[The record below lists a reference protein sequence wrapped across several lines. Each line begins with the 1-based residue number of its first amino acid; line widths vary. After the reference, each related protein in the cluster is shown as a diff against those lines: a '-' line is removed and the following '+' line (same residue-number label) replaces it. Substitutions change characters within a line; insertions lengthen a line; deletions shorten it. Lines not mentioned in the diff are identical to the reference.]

1 MITKE
6 SIENLS
12 QRLNIVDIIENYI
25 EVKKQGSSFVC
36 ICPFHADKNP
46 SMHINPTKG
55 FYHCFACKAG
65 GDAFKFVM
73 DYEKLSF
80 ADAVE
85 KVASL
90 SNFTLSYTKEKQ
102 ENKKE
107 LKSILPSLNAYFKD
121 NLKHHKEILTY
132 LYQRA
137 LNDKDIA
144 KFELGF
150 AGASEDSIRLLQNQ
164 KIPLED
170 AMSVGALKKDE
181 NNEFYASFIWRITF
195 PIYDHKDLLVG
206 FGGRT
211 LNPNAPAKNVNS
223 PQNILFDKSRIF
235 YAFNIAKEN
244 IAKKKEIIVCE
255 GYMDAIAF
263 HKAGFNNAV
272 AVLGTALTEHHLPL
286 IRRYDAKVILCFDND
301 EAGLKAATRSAFLLS
316 TNKIDGKVAI
326 LQGGKDPAELVAK
339 NESAKL
345 HNILDEGIEL
355 GEFYIRRLISTHSII
370 SALDKQ
376 KALETI
382 QKFTFNLEP
391 LVANS
396 YTSLVSN
403 LLKVDEKF
411 IVLSQNSKKTIQTPL
426 ISQNKYNFPKEK
438 IHIAELELIAFLKQH
453 PDICNDFKQIS
464 DSVCFKHKILLD
476 KILEK
481 KGYEDSD
488 IREFENKNIRK
499 NLNYSEFLLGICKV
513 NLAFLNNVKIKNST
527 LALKKQLFTLIDKN
541 LNLYFFIMEAAVS
554 YFTPKSEKRKIKKNE
569 HLQCLNLHISLNED
583 LIKTCKVQGKK
594 IGFKMEFDSQNA
606 LENAKKSLKDKQ
618 LDMVCL

>member
-46 SMHINPTKG
+46 SMHINPIKG

-121 NLKHHKEILTY
+121 NLKHHKEVLTY

-211 LNPNAPAKNVNS
+211 LNPNVPAKYVNS

-339 NESAKL
+339 NESTKL

-370 SALDKQ
+370 SAFDKQ

-488 IREFENKNIRK
+488 IREFESKNIRK

-541 LNLYFFIMEAAVS
+541 LNLL
-554 YFTPKSEKRKIKKNE
+554 IKNLNTEELNNFLKEYLSFLKYEKNE
-569 HLQCLNLHISLNED
+569 EILQQSFRNLNGIFGNKNFTAYD
-583 LIKTCKVQGKK
+583 L
-594 IGFKMEFDSQNA
+594 GFSIQNND
-606 LENAKKSLKDKQ
+606 EPF
-618 LDMVCL
+618 

>member
-211 LNPNAPAKNVNS
+211 LNPNAPAKYVNS

-426 ISQNKYNFPKEK
+426 ISQNKYIFPKEK

-541 LNLYFFIMEAAVS
+541 LNLL
-554 YFTPKSEKRKIKKNE
+554 IKNLNTEELNNFLKEYLSFLKYEKNE
-569 HLQCLNLHISLNED
+569 EILQQSFRNLNGIFGNKNFTAYD
-583 LIKTCKVQGKK
+583 L
-594 IGFKMEFDSQNA
+594 GFSIQNND
-606 LENAKKSLKDKQ
+606 EPF
-618 LDMVCL
+618 

>member
-65 GDAFKFVM
+65 GDAFTFVM

-121 NLKHHKEILTY
+121 NLKHHKEVLTY

-211 LNPNAPAKNVNS
+211 LNPNVPAKYVNS

-244 IAKKKEIIVCE
+244 IAQKKEIIVCE

-339 NESAKL
+339 NESTKL
-345 HNILDEGIEL
+345 HDILDEGIEL

-488 IREFENKNIRK
+488 IREFESKNIRK

-541 LNLYFFIMEAAVS
+541 LNLL
-554 YFTPKSEKRKIKKNE
+554 IKNLNTEELNNFLKEYLSFLKYEKNE
-569 HLQCLNLHISLNED
+569 EILQQSFRNLNGIFSNKNFTAYD
-583 LIKTCKVQGKK
+583 L
-594 IGFKMEFDSQNA
+594 GFSAQDNDEPF
-606 LENAKKSLKDKQ
+606 
-618 LDMVCL
+618 

>member
-6 SIENLS
+6 SIKNLS

-121 NLKHHKEILTY
+121 NLKHHKEVLTY

-211 LNPNAPAKNVNS
+211 LNPNVPAKYVNS

-339 NESAKL
+339 NESTKL

-411 IVLSQNSKKTIQTPL
+411 IVLSQNSKKIIQTPL

-488 IREFENKNIRK
+488 IREFESKNIRK

-541 LNLYFFIMEAAVS
+541 LNLL
-554 YFTPKSEKRKIKKNE
+554 IKNLNTEELNNFLKEYLSFLKYEKNE
-569 HLQCLNLHISLNED
+569 EILQQSFRNLNGIFGNKNFTAYD
-583 LIKTCKVQGKK
+583 L
-594 IGFKMEFDSQNA
+594 GFSIQNND
-606 LENAKKSLKDKQ
+606 EPF
-618 LDMVCL
+618 

>member
-46 SMHINPTKG
+46 SMHINPIKG

-80 ADAVE
+80 TDAVE

-121 NLKHHKEILTY
+121 NLKHHKEVLTY

-181 NNEFYASFIWRITF
+181 NNEFYASFIWRVTF

-211 LNPNAPAKNVNS
+211 LNPNVPAKYVNS

-339 NESAKL
+339 NESTKL

-488 IREFENKNIRK
+488 IREFESKNIRK

-541 LNLYFFIMEAAVS
+541 LNLL
-554 YFTPKSEKRKIKKNE
+554 IKNLNTEELNNFLKEYLSFLKYEKNE
-569 HLQCLNLHISLNED
+569 EILQQSFRNLNGIFGNKSFTAYD
-583 LIKTCKVQGKK
+583 L
-594 IGFKMEFDSQNA
+594 GFSIQNND
-606 LENAKKSLKDKQ
+606 EPF
-618 LDMVCL
+618 

>member
-46 SMHINPTKG
+46 SMHINPIKG

-121 NLKHHKEILTY
+121 NLKHHKEVLTY

-150 AGASEDSIRLLQNQ
+150 AGASVDSIRLLQNQ

-211 LNPNAPAKNVNS
+211 LNPNVPAKYVNS

-339 NESAKL
+339 NESTKL

-488 IREFENKNIRK
+488 IREFESKNIRK

-541 LNLYFFIMEAAVS
+541 LNLL
-554 YFTPKSEKRKIKKNE
+554 IKNLNTEELNNFLKEYLSFLKYEKNE
-569 HLQCLNLHISLNED
+569 EILQQSFRNLNGIFGNKNFTAYD
-583 LIKTCKVQGKK
+583 L
-594 IGFKMEFDSQNA
+594 GFSIQNND
-606 LENAKKSLKDKQ
+606 EPF
-618 LDMVCL
+618 

>member
-80 ADAVE
+80 TDAVE

-211 LNPNAPAKNVNS
+211 LNPNVPAKYVNS

-339 NESAKL
+339 NESTKL

-488 IREFENKNIRK
+488 IREFESKNIRK

-541 LNLYFFIMEAAVS
+541 LNL
-554 YFTPKSEKRKIKKNE
+554 
-569 HLQCLNLHISLNED
+569 
-583 LIKTCKVQGKK
+583 LIKNLNTAELNN
-594 IGFKMEFDSQNA
+594 F
-606 LENAKKSLKDKQ
+606 LKEY
-618 LDMVCL
+618 LSFL

>member
-46 SMHINPTKG
+46 SMHINPIKG

-107 LKSILPSLNAYFKD
+107 LKSILPRLNAYFKD
-121 NLKHHKEILTY
+121 NLKHHKEVLTY

-211 LNPNAPAKNVNS
+211 LNPNVPAKYVNS

-339 NESAKL
+339 NESTKL

-488 IREFENKNIRK
+488 IREFESKNIRK

-541 LNLYFFIMEAAVS
+541 LNLL
-554 YFTPKSEKRKIKKNE
+554 IKNLNTAELNNFLKEYLSFLKYEKNE
-569 HLQCLNLHISLNED
+569 EILQQSFRNLNGIFGNKNFTAYD
-583 LIKTCKVQGKK
+583 L
-594 IGFKMEFDSQNA
+594 GFSIQNND
-606 LENAKKSLKDKQ
+606 EPF
-618 LDMVCL
+618 

>member
-46 SMHINPTKG
+46 SMHINPIKG

-121 NLKHHKEILTY
+121 NLKHHKEVLTY

-137 LNDKDIA
+137 LNDKVIA

-211 LNPNAPAKNVNS
+211 LNPNVPAKYVNS

-339 NESAKL
+339 NESTKL

-488 IREFENKNIRK
+488 IREFESKNIRK

-541 LNLYFFIMEAAVS
+541 LNLL
-554 YFTPKSEKRKIKKNE
+554 IKNLNTAELNNFLKEYLSFLKYEKNE
-569 HLQCLNLHISLNED
+569 EILQQSFRNLNGIFGNKNFTAYD
-583 LIKTCKVQGKK
+583 L
-594 IGFKMEFDSQNA
+594 GFSIQNND
-606 LENAKKSLKDKQ
+606 EPF
-618 LDMVCL
+618 

>member
-121 NLKHHKEILTY
+121 NLKHHKEVLTY

-211 LNPNAPAKNVNS
+211 LNPNVPAKYVNS

-272 AVLGTALTEHHLPL
+272 AVLGTALTEQHLPL

-339 NESAKL
+339 NESTKL
-345 HNILDEGIEL
+345 HDILDEGIEL

-488 IREFENKNIRK
+488 IREFESKNIRK

-541 LNLYFFIMEAAVS
+541 LNL
-554 YFTPKSEKRKIKKNE
+554 
-569 HLQCLNLHISLNED
+569 
-583 LIKTCKVQGKK
+583 LIKNLNT
-594 IGFKMEFDSQNA
+594 E
-606 LENAKKSLKDKQ
+606 
-618 LDMVCL
+618 

>member
-46 SMHINPTKG
+46 SMHINPIKG

-121 NLKHHKEILTY
+121 NLKHHKEVLTY

-211 LNPNAPAKNVNS
+211 LNPNVPAKYVNS

-339 NESAKL
+339 NESTKL

-376 KALETI
+376 KALEAI

-488 IREFENKNIRK
+488 NREFESKNIRK

-513 NLAFLNNVKIKNST
+513 NLAFLKNIKIKNST

-541 LNLYFFIMEAAVS
+541 LNLL
-554 YFTPKSEKRKIKKNE
+554 IKNLNTEELNNFLKEYLSFLKYEKNE
-569 HLQCLNLHISLNED
+569 EILQQSFRNLNGIFGNKNFTAYD
-583 LIKTCKVQGKK
+583 L
-594 IGFKMEFDSQNA
+594 GFSIQNND
-606 LENAKKSLKDKQ
+606 EPF
-618 LDMVCL
+618 

>member
-46 SMHINPTKG
+46 SMHINPIKG

-121 NLKHHKEILTY
+121 NLKHHKEVLTY

-211 LNPNAPAKNVNS
+211 LNPNVPAKYVNS

-326 LQGGKDPAELVAK
+326 LQGGKDPAELLAK
-339 NESAKL
+339 NESTKL

-488 IREFENKNIRK
+488 IREFESKNIRK

-541 LNLYFFIMEAAVS
+541 LNLL
-554 YFTPKSEKRKIKKNE
+554 IKNLNTAELNNFLKEYLSFLKYEKNE
-569 HLQCLNLHISLNED
+569 EILQQSFRNLNGIFGNKNFTAYD
-583 LIKTCKVQGKK
+583 L
-594 IGFKMEFDSQNA
+594 GFSIQNND
-606 LENAKKSLKDKQ
+606 EPF
-618 LDMVCL
+618 

>member
-46 SMHINPTKG
+46 SMHINPIKG

-121 NLKHHKEILTY
+121 NLKHHKEVLTY

-211 LNPNAPAKNVNS
+211 LNPNVPAKYVNS

-339 NESAKL
+339 NESTKL

-488 IREFENKNIRK
+488 IREFESKNIRK

-541 LNLYFFIMEAAVS
+541 LNLLNKNLNTAELNNFLKEYLSFLKYE
-554 YFTPKSEKRKIKKNE
+554 KNE
-569 HLQCLNLHISLNED
+569 EILQQSFRNLNGIFGNKNFTAYD
-583 LIKTCKVQGKK
+583 L
-594 IGFKMEFDSQNA
+594 GFSIQNND
-606 LENAKKSLKDKQ
+606 EPF
-618 LDMVCL
+618 

>member
-121 NLKHHKEILTY
+121 NLKHHKEVLTY

-211 LNPNAPAKNVNS
+211 LNPNVPAKYVNS

-339 NESAKL
+339 NESTKL
-345 HNILDEGIEL
+345 HDILDEGIEL

-411 IVLSQNSKKTIQTPL
+411 IVLSQNSKKNIQTPL

-488 IREFENKNIRK
+488 IREFESKNIRK

-513 NLAFLNNVKIKNST
+513 NLAFLNNIKIKNST

-541 LNLYFFIMEAAVS
+541 LNLL
-554 YFTPKSEKRKIKKNE
+554 IKNLNTEELNNFLKEYLSFLKYEKNE
-569 HLQCLNLHISLNED
+569 EILQQSFRNLNGIFGNKNFTAYD
-583 LIKTCKVQGKK
+583 L
-594 IGFKMEFDSQNA
+594 GFSIQNND
-606 LENAKKSLKDKQ
+606 EPF
-618 LDMVCL
+618 

>member
-46 SMHINPTKG
+46 SMHINPIKG

-80 ADAVE
+80 TDAVE
-85 KVASL
+85 KIANL
-90 SNFTLSYTKEKQ
+90 CNFTLSYTKEKN

-121 NLKHHKEILTY
+121 NLKHHKEVLTY

-211 LNPNAPAKNVNS
+211 LNPNVPAKYVNS

-339 NESAKL
+339 NESTKL

-541 LNLYFFIMEAAVS
+541 LNLL
-554 YFTPKSEKRKIKKNE
+554 IKNLNTEELNNFLKEYLSFLKYEKNE
-569 HLQCLNLHISLNED
+569 EILQQSFRNLNGIFGNKNFTAYD
-583 LIKTCKVQGKK
+583 L
-594 IGFKMEFDSQNA
+594 GFSIQNND
-606 LENAKKSLKDKQ
+606 EPF
-618 LDMVCL
+618 

>member
-121 NLKHHKEILTY
+121 NLKHHKEVLTY

-211 LNPNAPAKNVNS
+211 LNPNVPAKYVNS

-301 EAGLKAATRSAFLLS
+301 KAGLKAATRSAFLLS

-339 NESAKL
+339 NESTKL

-411 IVLSQNSKKTIQTPL
+411 IVLSQNSKKIIQTPL

-488 IREFENKNIRK
+488 IREFESKNIRK

-541 LNLYFFIMEAAVS
+541 LNLL
-554 YFTPKSEKRKIKKNE
+554 IKNLNTEELNNFLKEYLSFLKYEKNE
-569 HLQCLNLHISLNED
+569 EILQQSFRNLNGIFGNKNFTVYD
-583 LIKTCKVQGKK
+583 L
-594 IGFKMEFDSQNA
+594 GFSAQDNDEPF
-606 LENAKKSLKDKQ
+606 
-618 LDMVCL
+618 

>member
-121 NLKHHKEILTY
+121 NLKHHKEVLTY

-181 NNEFYASFIWRITF
+181 NNEFYASFIWRVTF

-211 LNPNAPAKNVNS
+211 LNPNVPAKYVNS

-339 NESAKL
+339 NESTKL
-345 HNILDEGIEL
+345 HDILDEGIEL

-411 IVLSQNSKKTIQTPL
+411 IVLSQNSKKNIQTPL

-488 IREFENKNIRK
+488 IREFESKNIRK

-541 LNLYFFIMEAAVS
+541 LNL
-554 YFTPKSEKRKIKKNE
+554 
-569 HLQCLNLHISLNED
+569 
-583 LIKTCKVQGKK
+583 LIKNLNT
-594 IGFKMEFDSQNA
+594 E
-606 LENAKKSLKDKQ
+606 
-618 LDMVCL
+618 

>member
-46 SMHINPTKG
+46 SMHINLTKG

-121 NLKHHKEILTY
+121 NLKHHKEVLTY

-211 LNPNAPAKNVNS
+211 LNPNVPAKYVNS

-286 IRRYDAKVILCFDND
+286 IRCYDAKVILCFDND

-339 NESAKL
+339 NESTKL

-488 IREFENKNIRK
+488 IREFESKNIRK

-541 LNLYFFIMEAAVS
+541 LNLL
-554 YFTPKSEKRKIKKNE
+554 IKNLNTEELNNFLKEYLSFLKYEKNE
-569 HLQCLNLHISLNED
+569 EILQQSFRNLNGIFGNKNFTAYD
-583 LIKTCKVQGKK
+583 L
-594 IGFKMEFDSQNA
+594 GFSIQNND
-606 LENAKKSLKDKQ
+606 EPF
-618 LDMVCL
+618 

>member
-46 SMHINPTKG
+46 SMHINPIKG

-107 LKSILPSLNAYFKD
+107 LKSILPTLNAYFKD
-121 NLKHHKEILTY
+121 NLKHHKEVLTY

-211 LNPNAPAKNVNS
+211 LNPNVPAKYVNS

-339 NESAKL
+339 NESTKL

-391 LVANS
+391 LVANF

-411 IVLSQNSKKTIQTPL
+411 IVLSQNSKKIIQTPL

-488 IREFENKNIRK
+488 IREFESKNIRK

-541 LNLYFFIMEAAVS
+541 LNLL
-554 YFTPKSEKRKIKKNE
+554 IKNLNTEELNNFLKEYLSFLKYEKNE
-569 HLQCLNLHISLNED
+569 EILQQSFRNLNGIFGNKNFTAYD
-583 LIKTCKVQGKK
+583 L
-594 IGFKMEFDSQNA
+594 GFSIQNND
-606 LENAKKSLKDKQ
+606 EPF
-618 LDMVCL
+618 

>member
-46 SMHINPTKG
+46 SMHINPIKG
-55 FYHCFACKAG
+55 FYHCFACKTG

-121 NLKHHKEILTY
+121 NLKHHKEVLTY

-137 LNDKDIA
+137 LNNKDIA

-211 LNPNAPAKNVNS
+211 LNPNVPAKYVNS

-345 HNILDEGIEL
+345 YNILDKGIEL

-541 LNLYFFIMEAAVS
+541 LNL
-554 YFTPKSEKRKIKKNE
+554 
-569 HLQCLNLHISLNED
+569 
-583 LIKTCKVQGKK
+583 LIKNLNTEELNN
-594 IGFKMEFDSQNA
+594 F
-606 LENAKKSLKDKQ
+606 LKEY
-618 LDMVCL
+618 

>member
-80 ADAVE
+80 TDAVE
-85 KVASL
+85 KIANL
-90 SNFTLSYTKEKQ
+90 CNFTLSYTKEKN

-107 LKSILPSLNAYFKD
+107 LRTILPSLNAYFKS
-121 NLKHHKEILTY
+121 NLKHHKEALDY
-132 LYQRA
+132 LYKRM
-137 LNDKDIA
+137 LNDQDIA

-150 AGASEDSIRLLQNQ
+150 AGSSEDSIRLFHNE

-211 LNPNAPAKNVNS
+211 LNPNVAAKYVNS

-244 IAKKKEIIVCE
+244 IAKKKEMIVCE

-339 NESAKL
+339 NESTKL
-345 HNILDEGIEL
+345 YNILDEGIEL

-382 QKFTFNLEP
+382 QQFTFNLEP

-488 IREFENKNIRK
+488 IREFESKNIRK

-541 LNLYFFIMEAAVS
+541 LNL
-554 YFTPKSEKRKIKKNE
+554 
-569 HLQCLNLHISLNED
+569 
-583 LIKTCKVQGKK
+583 LIKNLNT
-594 IGFKMEFDSQNA
+594 
-606 LENAKKSLKDKQ
+606 
-618 LDMVCL
+618 

>member
-36 ICPFHADKNP
+36 ICPFHTDKNP

-121 NLKHHKEILTY
+121 NLKHHKEVLTY

-211 LNPNAPAKNVNS
+211 LNPNVPAKYVNS

-339 NESAKL
+339 NESTKL

-488 IREFENKNIRK
+488 IREFESKNIRK
-499 NLNYSEFLLGICKV
+499 NLNYSEFLLGIYKV

-541 LNLYFFIMEAAVS
+541 LNLL
-554 YFTPKSEKRKIKKNE
+554 IKNLNTAELNNFLKEYLSFLKYEKNE
-569 HLQCLNLHISLNED
+569 EILQQSFRNLNGIFGNKNFTAYD
-583 LIKTCKVQGKK
+583 L
-594 IGFKMEFDSQNA
+594 GFSIQNND
-606 LENAKKSLKDKQ
+606 EPF
-618 LDMVCL
+618 

>member
-211 LNPNAPAKNVNS
+211 LNPNAPAKYVNS

-541 LNLYFFIMEAAVS
+541 LNLL
-554 YFTPKSEKRKIKKNE
+554 IKNLNTEELNNFLKEYLSFLKYEKNE
-569 HLQCLNLHISLNED
+569 EILQQSFRNLNGIFGN
-583 LIKTCKVQGKK
+583 K
-594 IGFKMEFDSQNA
+594 N
-606 LENAKKSLKDKQ
+606 
-618 LDMVCL
+618 

>member
-46 SMHINPTKG
+46 SMHINPIKG

-121 NLKHHKEILTY
+121 NLKHHKEVLTY

-211 LNPNAPAKNVNS
+211 LNPNVPAKYVNS

-339 NESAKL
+339 NESTKL

-488 IREFENKNIRK
+488 IREFESKNIRK

-541 LNLYFFIMEAAVS
+541 LNLL
-554 YFTPKSEKRKIKKNE
+554 IKNLNTEELNNFLKEYLSFLKYEKNE
-569 HLQCLNLHISLNED
+569 EILQQS
-583 LIKTCKVQGKK
+583 
-594 IGFKMEFDSQNA
+594 
-606 LENAKKSLKDKQ
+606 
-618 LDMVCL
+618 

>member
-211 LNPNAPAKNVNS
+211 LNPNVPAKYVNS

-301 EAGLKAATRSAFLLS
+301 EAGLKATTRSAFLLS

-339 NESAKL
+339 NESTKL

-488 IREFENKNIRK
+488 IREFESKNIRK

-541 LNLYFFIMEAAVS
+541 LNLL
-554 YFTPKSEKRKIKKNE
+554 IKNLNTAELNNFLKEYLSFLKYEKNE
-569 HLQCLNLHISLNED
+569 EILQQSFRNLNGIFGNKNFTAYD
-583 LIKTCKVQGKK
+583 L
-594 IGFKMEFDSQNA
+594 GFSIQN
-606 LENAKKSLKDKQ
+606 NDKPF
-618 LDMVCL
+618 

>member
-46 SMHINPTKG
+46 SMHINPIKG

-80 ADAVE
+80 TDAVE

-121 NLKHHKEILTY
+121 NLKHHKEVLTY

-211 LNPNAPAKNVNS
+211 LNPNVPAKYVNS

-339 NESAKL
+339 NESTKL

-488 IREFENKNIRK
+488 IREFESKNIRK

-527 LALKKQLFTLIDKN
+527 LALKKQLFTLID
-541 LNLYFFIMEAAVS
+541 
-554 YFTPKSEKRKIKKNE
+554 
-569 HLQCLNLHISLNED
+569 
-583 LIKTCKVQGKK
+583 
-594 IGFKMEFDSQNA
+594 
-606 LENAKKSLKDKQ
+606 
-618 LDMVCL
+618 

>member
-36 ICPFHADKNP
+36 ICPFHTDKNP

-121 NLKHHKEILTY
+121 NLKHHKEVLTY

-211 LNPNAPAKNVNS
+211 LNPNVPAKYVNS

-339 NESAKL
+339 NESTKL
-345 HNILDEGIEL
+345 HDILDEGIEL

-411 IVLSQNSKKTIQTPL
+411 IVLSQNSKKNIQTPL

-488 IREFENKNIRK
+488 IREFESKNIRK

-541 LNLYFFIMEAAVS
+541 LNLL
-554 YFTPKSEKRKIKKNE
+554 IKNLNTEELNNFLKEYLSFLKYEKNE
-569 HLQCLNLHISLNED
+569 EILQQSFRNLNGIFGNKNFTAYD
-583 LIKTCKVQGKK
+583 L
-594 IGFKMEFDSQNA
+594 GFSIQNND
-606 LENAKKSLKDKQ
+606 EPF
-618 LDMVCL
+618 

>member
-211 LNPNAPAKNVNS
+211 LNPNAPAKYVNS

-370 SALDKQ
+370 STLDKQ

-541 LNLYFFIMEAAVS
+541 LNLL
-554 YFTPKSEKRKIKKNE
+554 IKNLNTEELNNFLKEYLSFLKYEKNE
-569 HLQCLNLHISLNED
+569 EILQQSFRNLNGIFGNKNFTAYD
-583 LIKTCKVQGKK
+583 L
-594 IGFKMEFDSQNA
+594 GFSIQNND
-606 LENAKKSLKDKQ
+606 EPF
-618 LDMVCL
+618 

>member
-80 ADAVE
+80 SDAVE

-107 LKSILPSLNAYFKD
+107 LKSILPILNAYFKD
-121 NLKHHKEILTY
+121 NLKHHKEVLTY

-211 LNPNAPAKNVNS
+211 LNPNVPAKYVNS

-339 NESAKL
+339 NESTKL

-411 IVLSQNSKKTIQTPL
+411 IVLSQNSKKIIQTPL

-488 IREFENKNIRK
+488 IREFESKNIRK

-541 LNLYFFIMEAAVS
+541 LNLL
-554 YFTPKSEKRKIKKNE
+554 IKNLNTEELNNFLKEYLSFLKYEKNE
-569 HLQCLNLHISLNED
+569 EILQQSFRNLNGIFGNKNFTVYD
-583 LIKTCKVQGKK
+583 L
-594 IGFKMEFDSQNA
+594 GFSAQDN
-606 LENAKKSLKDKQ
+606 DKPF
-618 LDMVCL
+618 

>member
-121 NLKHHKEILTY
+121 NLKHHKEVLTY

-211 LNPNAPAKNVNS
+211 LNPNVPAKYVNS

-244 IAKKKEIIVCE
+244 IAQKKEIIVCE

-339 NESAKL
+339 NENTKL
-345 HNILDEGIEL
+345 HDILDEGIEL

-488 IREFENKNIRK
+488 IREFESKNIRK

-541 LNLYFFIMEAAVS
+541 LNLL
-554 YFTPKSEKRKIKKNE
+554 IKNLNTEELNNFLKEYLSFLKYEKNE
-569 HLQCLNLHISLNED
+569 EILQQSFRNLNGIFSNKNFTAYD
-583 LIKTCKVQGKK
+583 L
-594 IGFKMEFDSQNA
+594 GFSAQDNDEPF
-606 LENAKKSLKDKQ
+606 
-618 LDMVCL
+618 

>member
-46 SMHINPTKG
+46 SMHINPIKG

-121 NLKHHKEILTY
+121 NLKHHKEVLTY

-211 LNPNAPAKNVNS
+211 LNPNVPAKYVNS

-339 NESAKL
+339 NESTKL

-488 IREFENKNIRK
+488 IREFESKNIRK

-541 LNLYFFIMEAAVS
+541 LNLL
-554 YFTPKSEKRKIKKNE
+554 IKNLNTEELNNFLKEYLSFLKYEKNE
-569 HLQCLNLHISLNED
+569 E
-583 LIKTCKVQGKK
+583 
-594 IGFKMEFDSQNA
+594 
-606 LENAKKSLKDKQ
+606 
-618 LDMVCL
+618 

>member
-107 LKSILPSLNAYFKD
+107 LKSILPNLNAYFKD

-211 LNPNAPAKNVNS
+211 LNPNIPAKYVNS

-263 HKAGFNNAV
+263 HKAGFDNAV

-339 NESAKL
+339 NESTKL
-345 HNILDEGIEL
+345 HDILDEGIEL

-488 IREFENKNIRK
+488 IREFESKNIRK

-541 LNLYFFIMEAAVS
+541 LNLL
-554 YFTPKSEKRKIKKNE
+554 IKNLNTEELNNFLKEYLSFLKYEKNE
-569 HLQCLNLHISLNED
+569 EILQQSFRNLNGIFSNKNFTAYD
-583 LIKTCKVQGKK
+583 L
-594 IGFKMEFDSQNA
+594 GFSAQDNDEPF
-606 LENAKKSLKDKQ
+606 
-618 LDMVCL
+618 

>member
-80 ADAVE
+80 SDAVE

-90 SNFTLSYTKEKQ
+90 SNFTLSYTKEKE

-107 LKSILPSLNAYFKD
+107 LKSILPILNAYFKD
-121 NLKHHKEILTY
+121 NLKHHKEVLTY

-211 LNPNAPAKNVNS
+211 LNPNVPAKYVNS

-339 NESAKL
+339 NESTKL

-396 YTSLVSN
+396 YTGLVSN

-411 IVLSQNSKKTIQTPL
+411 IVLSQNSKKIIQTPL

-488 IREFENKNIRK
+488 IREFESKNIRK

-541 LNLYFFIMEAAVS
+541 LNLL
-554 YFTPKSEKRKIKKNE
+554 IKNLNTEELNNFLKEYLSFLKYEKNE
-569 HLQCLNLHISLNED
+569 EILQQSFRNLNGIFGNKNFTVYD
-583 LIKTCKVQGKK
+583 L
-594 IGFKMEFDSQNA
+594 GFSAQDNDEPF
-606 LENAKKSLKDKQ
+606 
-618 LDMVCL
+618 

>member
-46 SMHINPTKG
+46 SMHINPIKG
-55 FYHCFACKAG
+55 FYHCFACKVG

-121 NLKHHKEILTY
+121 NLKHHKEVLTY

-211 LNPNAPAKNVNS
+211 LNPNVPAKYVNS

-339 NESAKL
+339 NESTKL

-488 IREFENKNIRK
+488 IREFESKNIRK

-541 LNLYFFIMEAAVS
+541 LNL
-554 YFTPKSEKRKIKKNE
+554 
-569 HLQCLNLHISLNED
+569 
-583 LIKTCKVQGKK
+583 LIK
-594 IGFKMEFDSQNA
+594 N
-606 LENAKKSLKDKQ
+606 
-618 LDMVCL
+618 

>member
-1 MITKE
+1 MIAKE

-121 NLKHHKEILTY
+121 NLKHHKEVLTY

-211 LNPNAPAKNVNS
+211 LNPNVPAKYVNS

-339 NESAKL
+339 NESTKL

-488 IREFENKNIRK
+488 IREFESKNIRK

-541 LNLYFFIMEAAVS
+541 LNL
-554 YFTPKSEKRKIKKNE
+554 
-569 HLQCLNLHISLNED
+569 
-583 LIKTCKVQGKK
+583 LIKNLNT
-594 IGFKMEFDSQNA
+594 EELN
-606 LENAKKSLKDKQ
+606 
-618 LDMVCL
+618 

>member
-6 SIENLS
+6 SIKNLS

-121 NLKHHKEILTY
+121 NLKHHKEVLTY

-211 LNPNAPAKNVNS
+211 LNPNVPAKYVNS

-339 NESAKL
+339 NESTKL

-488 IREFENKNIRK
+488 IREFESKNIRK

-541 LNLYFFIMEAAVS
+541 LNLL
-554 YFTPKSEKRKIKKNE
+554 IKNLNTEELNNFLKEYLSFLKYEKNE
-569 HLQCLNLHISLNED
+569 EILQQSFRNLNGIFGNKNFTAYD
-583 LIKTCKVQGKK
+583 L
-594 IGFKMEFDSQNA
+594 GFSIQNND
-606 LENAKKSLKDKQ
+606 EPF
-618 LDMVCL
+618 

>member
-121 NLKHHKEILTY
+121 NLKHHKEVLTY

-181 NNEFYASFIWRITF
+181 NNEFYASFIWRVTF

-211 LNPNAPAKNVNS
+211 LNPNVPAKYVNS

-339 NESAKL
+339 NESTKL
-345 HNILDEGIEL
+345 HDILDEGIEL

-411 IVLSQNSKKTIQTPL
+411 IVLSQNSKKNIQTPL

-488 IREFENKNIRK
+488 IREFESKNIRK

-541 LNLYFFIMEAAVS
+541 LNL
-554 YFTPKSEKRKIKKNE
+554 
-569 HLQCLNLHISLNED
+569 
-583 LIKTCKVQGKK
+583 LIKNLNT
-594 IGFKMEFDSQNA
+594 EE
-606 LENAKKSLKDKQ
+606 L
-618 LDMVCL
+618 

>member
-80 ADAVE
+80 TDAVE
-85 KVASL
+85 KIANL
-90 SNFTLSYTKEKQ
+90 CNFTLSYTKEKN

-107 LKSILPSLNAYFKD
+107 LRTILPSLNAYFKS
-121 NLKHHKEILTY
+121 NLKHHKEALDY
-132 LYQRA
+132 LYKRM
-137 LNDKDIA
+137 LNDQDIA

-150 AGASEDSIRLLQNQ
+150 AGSSEDSIRLFHNE

-211 LNPNAPAKNVNS
+211 LNPNVAAKYVNS

-244 IAKKKEIIVCE
+244 IAKKKEMIVCE

-339 NESAKL
+339 NESTKL
-345 HNILDEGIEL
+345 YNILDEGIEL

-382 QKFTFNLEP
+382 QQFTFNLEP

-488 IREFENKNIRK
+488 IREFESKNIRK

-541 LNLYFFIMEAAVS
+541 LNL
-554 YFTPKSEKRKIKKNE
+554 
-569 HLQCLNLHISLNED
+569 
-583 LIKTCKVQGKK
+583 LIKNLNT
-594 IGFKMEFDSQNA
+594 EELN
-606 LENAKKSLKDKQ
+606 
-618 LDMVCL
+618 

>member
-46 SMHINPTKG
+46 SMHINPIKG

-80 ADAVE
+80 TDAVE

-121 NLKHHKEILTY
+121 NLKHHKEVLTY

-211 LNPNAPAKNVNS
+211 LNPNVPAKYVNS

-339 NESAKL
+339 NESTKL

-488 IREFENKNIRK
+488 IREFESKNIRK

-541 LNLYFFIMEAAVS
+541 LNL
-554 YFTPKSEKRKIKKNE
+554 
-569 HLQCLNLHISLNED
+569 
-583 LIKTCKVQGKK
+583 LIKNLNT
-594 IGFKMEFDSQNA
+594 EELN
-606 LENAKKSLKDKQ
+606 
-618 LDMVCL
+618 

>member
-121 NLKHHKEILTY
+121 NLKHHKEVLTY

-211 LNPNAPAKNVNS
+211 LNPNVPAKYVNS

-339 NESAKL
+339 NESTKL

-488 IREFENKNIRK
+488 IREFESKNIRK

-541 LNLYFFIMEAAVS
+541 LNL
-554 YFTPKSEKRKIKKNE
+554 
-569 HLQCLNLHISLNED
+569 
-583 LIKTCKVQGKK
+583 LIKNLNTEELNN
-594 IGFKMEFDSQNA
+594 F
-606 LENAKKSLKDKQ
+606 L
-618 LDMVCL
+618 